1 MAKQAP
7 AHMEIKKVAIKLN
20 VGGRPAGG
28 SIGARSGRNTV
39 RACIASQKQSNEI
52 PNTKP
57 KYVGIINAFAQGGRA
72 CLALWRAAN
81 SRFIFSVFMVSSIAW
96 SAE

>member
-7 AHMEIKKVAIKLN
+7 AHMELKKVAIKLN

-28 SIGARSGRNTV
+28 SIGAGRNTV
-39 RACIASQKQSNEI
+39 RMCIASQKESNEI

-57 KYVGIINAFAQGGRA
+57 KYVGSINAFAQGGRA
-72 CLALWRAAN
+72 CLAAWRAAN
-81 SRFIFSVFMVSSIAW
+81 SRFIFSVSMV
-96 SAE
+96 